1 MAAQRASPGG
11 WSGEKVGAASTDLE
25 NGPTTAP
32 RHSLLH
38 TLGNLVWVARN
49 ERAQL
54 APLLASYARLKAR
67 EVVEYRRPPRGVRRT
82 RILGMEV
89 SFLDP
94 YWLVEMFEEIF
105 LRRQYAF
112 ESAKEQPLIVDVGS
126 NIGLSILFFK
136 RLFPAAAIIGFEPDP
151 AAFRLLQRNVD
162 ANRLREVSL
171 LNVAVYDGA
180 PFVQLYGDPTTPG
193 SPQRS
198 TRRGRAGGTSHKV
211 PATRLSDHLAEP
223 VDYLKLDV
231 EGAEGIVVE
240 ELERSGKLGLVERMA
255 IEYHHHVDEEED
267 LLSDLLATLERNG
280 FGYQLEARFGPGAA
294 AARGRFQNV
303 LVYAYRKR
311 DGERSGA

>member
-1 MAAQRASPGG
+1 VR
-11 WSGEKVGAASTDLE
+11 
-25 NGPTTAP
+25 

-38 TLGNLVWVARN
+38 TAGNVVWVARN

-54 APLLASYARLKAR
+54 ARLLASYARLKVQ
-67 EVVEYRRPPRGVRRT
+67 ELVEHRRPPRGVRRT
-82 RILGMEV
+82 RILGMDV
-89 SFLDP
+89 AFLDH

-105 LRRQYAF
+105 LRRQYYF
-112 ESAKEQPLIVDVGS
+112 ESAEEQPLIVDVGS
-126 NIGLSILFFK
+126 NIGKSILFFK

-151 AAFRLLQRNVD
+151 AAFRLLKRNVE
-162 ANRLREVSL
+162 ANWLRDVSL

-180 PFVQLYGDPTTPG
+180 DSVQLYGDPTTPG
-193 SPQRS
+193 SPQHS
-198 TRRGRAGGTSHKV
+198 TRRGRVGGTSQEV

-223 VDYLKLDV
+223 VAYLKLDV
-231 EGAEGIVVE
+231 EGAERVVIE

-255 IEYHHHVDEEED
+255 IEYHHHVEERED
-267 LLSDLLATLERNG
+267 LLGDLLATLERNG

-311 DGERSGA
+311 DGERSAA

>member
-1 MAAQRASPGG
+1 
-11 WSGEKVGAASTDLE
+11 V
-25 NGPTTAP
+25 P

-38 TLGNLVWVARN
+38 TAGNVVWVARN

-54 APLLASYARLKAR
+54 APLLASYARLKAQ
-67 EVVEYRRPPRGVRRT
+67 ELVEHRRPPRGARRT
-82 RILGMEV
+82 RILGMDV
-89 SFLDP
+89 AFLDH

-105 LRRQYAF
+105 LRRQYSF
-112 ESAKEQPLIVDVGS
+112 ESAEEHPLIVDVGS

-151 AAFRLLQRNVD
+151 AAFRLLERNVE
-162 ANRLREVSL
+162 ANRLRDVSL

-180 PFVQLYGDPTTPG
+180 DSVQLYGDPATPG
-193 SPQRS
+193 SPQGS
-198 TRRGRAGGTSHKV
+198 TRRGRVGGTSQEV

-223 VDYLKLDV
+223 VAYLKLDV
-231 EGAEGIVVE
+231 EGAERVVLE

-255 IEYHHHVDEEED
+255 IEYHHHVDAEED
-267 LLSDLLATLERNG
+267 LLGDLLATLERNG

-311 DGERSGA
+311 DGERGGA